1 MAGDKGLN
9 KYLWVGAFLL
19 PSLIGLLL
27 FTVMPILSSLGLTL
41 FEWDLLTPPDFVGID
56 NFTRLFADADFWRA
70 LKNTLVYIVSYIP
83 FVMVGSLA
91 IAIILNQKLKG
102 LMFFRASFFVPVVS
116 AWVAIA
122 LLWKWIFNPRF
133 GLLNFALALIG
144 IEGPAWLFDPQWAMS
159 AVVITSV
166 WKDLGFLMVMFLAGL
181 QGIPNVYYEAASID
195 GASKWQ
201 TFWRITLPLLS
212 PTAFFALIISLINS
226 FQVFDQVWIMTE
238 GGPAGATSVLVEL
251 IVKNAFSYS
260 RMGYASAL
268 SWVLFLLVFA
278 VTIVQ
283 MRLQGKWV
291 AYE

>member
-1 MAGDKGLN
+1 MGGCIPFAQLVRAVAL
-9 KYLWVGAFLL
+9 Y
-19 PSLIGLLL
+19 SH
-27 FTVMPILSSLGLTL
+27 THSILTGTL
-41 FEWDLLTPPDFVGID
+41 FEWDLLTPPQFVGMD

-70 LKNTLVYIVSYIP
+70 LKNTLVYIISYIP

-91 IAIILNQKLKG
+91 IAIILNQRLKG

-133 GLLNFALALIG
+133 GLLNFALGLIG
-144 IEGPAWLFDPQWAMS
+144 IQGPAWLFDPQWAMS
-159 AVVITSV
+159 AVVIASV

-181 QGIPNVYYEAASID
+181 QGIPDVYYEAASID

-201 TFWRITLPLLS
+201 TFWHITLPLLS

-268 SWVLFLLVFA
+268 SWVLFSLVFA
-278 VTIVQ
+278 VTIMQ